1 MEREAVTGLTVVR
14 QVGKIVV
21 KINPVVFQES
31 MDLHSG
37 AVAKQTPQLTG
48 RELPFTISFE
58 GNGLKSGAR

>member
-1 MEREAVTGLTVVR
+1 LEREAVTGLTVVL

-37 AVAKQTPQLTG
+37 AVAKQTP
-48 RELPFTISFE
+48 FTISFE